1 MNILGLNILN
11 HDTSATLMNDSKVIG
26 MVEEERFTRN
36 KHEKKFPIN
45 CMIIAINF

>member
-11 HDTSATLMNDSKVIG
+11 HDTSATLIMGDKIIG

-36 KHEKKFPIN
+36 KHEK
-45 CMIIAINF
+45 